1 MNLEE
6 LKTEARKLGYRL
18 IPLDW
23 KRKELKG
30 LKPNGETKVEPPPPS
45 QPPRREDPR
54 EPILEQLRV
63 ARVRKNWKL
72 CIELEKQL
80 AEMH

>member
-1 MNLEE
+1 MSLEE

-30 LKPNGETKVEPPPPS
+30 ETKVVVEKPVATPA
-45 QPPRREDPR
+45 PRKDDLR
-54 EPILEQLRV
+54 EPILIKLRD
-63 ARVRKNWKL
+63 ARVRKDWKL
-72 CIELEKQL
+72 CIELEKEL
-80 AEMH
+80 AALH